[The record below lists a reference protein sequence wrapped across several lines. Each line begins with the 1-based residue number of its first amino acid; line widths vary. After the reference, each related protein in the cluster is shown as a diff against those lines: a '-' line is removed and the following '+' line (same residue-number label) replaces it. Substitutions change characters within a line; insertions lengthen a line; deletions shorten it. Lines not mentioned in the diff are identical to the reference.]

1 MIASFEL
8 EGIVS
13 SSIVT
18 LSSDTGTMS
27 ALAVEADK
35 SVCKVAGGDSLARRA
50 GKSASNLTQ
59 GEISFETRE
68 TMQLSTELCLQVYRP

>member
-18 LSSDTGTMS
+18 LSSDTRTMS
-27 ALAVEADK
+27 GLAVA
-35 SVCKVAGGDSLARRA
+35 VAQGG
-50 GKSASNLTQ
+50 
-59 GEISFETRE
+59 ISFKTSK
-68 TMQLSTELCLQVYRP
+68 LSTR

>member
-18 LSSDTGTMS
+18 LSSDTMS
-27 ALAVEADK
+27 GLSVGVDK
-35 SVCKVAGGDSLARRA
+35 SVGKVEGGDSLAWRL
-50 GKSASNLTQ
+50 GKST
-59 GEISFETRE
+59 
-68 TMQLSTELCLQVYRP
+68 

>member
-18 LSSDTGTMS
+18 LSSDTRTMS
-27 ALAVEADK
+27 GLAVRVDK
-35 SVCKVAGGDSLARRA
+35 SVGKVAGGDSLAWRL
-50 GKSASNLTQ
+50 GKSA
-59 GEISFETRE
+59 
-68 TMQLSTELCLQVYRP
+68 

>member
-18 LSSDTGTMS
+18 LSSDTRTMS
-27 ALAVEADK
+27 GLAVEAGK
-35 SVCKVAGGDSLARRA
+35 SVGKVAGGDSLARRP
-50 GKSASNLTQ
+50 GKSA
-59 GEISFETRE
+59 
-68 TMQLSTELCLQVYRP
+68 